1 MFVRSNDLSNGFS
14 PGPENLPTKPKSSV
28 PVAVHDLEDRDERS
42 GFLEVARRLMPESD
56 AGNSVFGSKASKM
69 SSQELTL
76 SYLCDNP
83 KLGVPE
89 KEGSG
94 KNLIGSLERG
104 RCKGKEVASD
114 SPGDDH
120 RWVERDF
127 LQLNEN
133 KGGSKRGVLC
143 GDDENDGLN
152 CEKKPKIEALNLS
165 LALPDVSLS
174 LTSSNPVPNPDPPK
188 KTHSLQSWAPSTN
201 NTRTSSDDFTASRS
215 YSMSHQF
222 SHNPSCSLTR
232 NSTENYEYSIG
243 SHRREN
249 DQIWY
254 GGEGTNGSVHSR
266 FKPVENGVNF
276 SNHTTRNNNLY
287 RTASSENHSF
297 FPSELPARPRK
308 DTVSA
313 DSRGKALVSSDTRPD
328 KILRDIVSESI
339 PIMAQILKEVTNET
353 LESAKEYLKSLLVGS
368 EKGDEFANLQ
378 RRLERRS
385 DLTVGVLSKCHK
397 FQLDVLT
404 TIKTGI
410 VDYILGKTVT
420 PAAELIEI
428 LLLSRCRNI
437 NCKSVLPVDDCDCK
451 ICSTKKG
458 FCSNCMCPICMNF
471 DCASNTCSWVGCDVC
486 SHWCHAIC
494 GIQMN
499 LIRTGQ
505 SSKGST
511 GTTDMQFNC
520 LGCGH
525 ASELFGFV
533 REAFMS
539 CAKSWGLETLIKEL
553 DCVRKIFQPSTDL
566 KGKELHGKAEE
577 LLSKLEKKSITASDA
592 CVDIL
597 QFFKYGGAEFSN
609 SGSSSK
615 ELAQMVGPGPR
626 VEAALPPMSCPSS
639 LTNISKDTQHM
650 FPSKKEYLEKKLE
663 PELRYGNPKKDDF
676 DSLETIVRIK
686 EAEARMFQNKAD
698 DARREAEGYRQLVR
712 VKSEKLEEDYTR
724 KLAKLCLQE
733 TEERRRKKVE
743 ELKAQ
748 ENLHCDYY
756 KMKLRMEAE
765 IAGLLE
771 RMEATK
777 QQWV

>member
-1 MFVRSNDLSNGFS
+1 MFVRNDLPNGFS
-14 PGPENLPTKPKSSV
+14 AGPENLPTKPKSSL
-28 PVAVHDLEDRDERS
+28 PMHDLEDRDEKM
-42 GFLEVARRLMPESD
+42 GFLEMARRLLPESD
-56 AGNSVFGSKASKM
+56 VGNSVFSSKPSKM
-69 SSQELTL
+69 GTQELTL

-83 KLGVPE
+83 KLGIPD
-89 KEGSG
+89 KEASG
-94 KNLIGSLERG
+94 KNLLGSLERG
-104 RCKGKEVASD
+104 RFKGKEVASD
-114 SPGDDH
+114 SPEDNH

-127 LQLNEN
+127 LQLHEN
-133 KGGSKRGVLC
+133 KGSKRGVLC
-143 GDDENDGLN
+143 GKDEIDGKK

-174 LTSSNPVPNPDPPK
+174 LTSSNPGPNPDPPK
-188 KTHSLQSWAPSTN
+188 KTHSVQSWAPSTN
-201 NTRTSSDDFTASRS
+201 NNRTSSDDFTASLS
-215 YSMSHQF
+215 YSYSHQF

-276 SNHTTRNNNLY
+276 SNHTNRNNNLY
-287 RTASSENHSF
+287 RTTSSENHSF
-297 FPSELPARPRK
+297 FPSELPARPCK

-313 DSRGKALVSSDTRPD
+313 DSRGKALVNSDTRPD
-328 KILRDIVSESI
+328 KILQDIVSESV
-339 PIMAQILKEVTNET
+339 PIMAQMLLEVTNDT
-353 LESAKEYLKSLLVGS
+353 LDAAKEYLKSLLVGS
-368 EKGDEFANLQ
+368 EKQEEFANLQ

-385 DLTVGVLSKCHK
+385 DLTVGTLSKCHK
-397 FQLDVLT
+397 VQLDVLT
-404 TIKTGI
+404 TIKTGV
-410 VDYILGKTVT
+410 VDYILGKTVVPT
-420 PAAELIEI
+420 NELIEI
-428 LLLSRCRNI
+428 FLLSRCRNI

-451 ICSTKKG
+451 ICSSKKG
-458 FCSNCMCPICMNF
+458 FCSTCMCPICMKF

-494 GIQMN
+494 GIQKN
-499 LIRTGQ
+499 LIRPGQ

-511 GTTDMQFNC
+511 GTTEMQFNC

-533 REAFMS
+533 KEAFMS
-539 CAKSWGLETLIKEL
+539 CAKGWGLETLIKEL
-553 DCVRKIFQPSTDL
+553 DCVRKIFQASTDL
-566 KGKELHGKAEE
+566 KGKELQNKAEE
-577 LLSKLEKKSITASDA
+577 LLSKLEKKLITSSDA
-592 CVDIL
+592 CSEIL
-597 QFFKYGGAEFSN
+597 QFFKYGGTEFSN

-615 ELAQMVGPGPR
+615 ELAQMAGSGPR
-626 VEAALPPMSCPSS
+626 VEAAILPPISGMSI
-639 LTNISKDTQHM
+639 LTCSMSKDTQQHIH
-650 FPSKKEYLEKKLE
+650 PSKKECLEKRLE
-663 PELRYGNPKKDDF
+663 PELRYGNPKKDEF

-686 EAEARMFQNKAD
+686 EAEARMFQSKAD
-698 DARREAEGYRQLVR
+698 DARREAEGYRQLVC
-712 VKSEKLEEDYTR
+712 VKGEKLEEEYTR
-724 KLAKLCLQE
+724 KLAKLRLQE
-733 TEERRRKKVE
+733 TEERRRKKLE
-743 ELKAQ
+743 ELNML
-748 ENLHCDYY
+748 EISHCDYY